1 MSMNRNITTDTH
13 LTADELDLAAANPAS
28 LVDAHR
34 SHVGACQ
41 RCADGVADVRRVSVL
56 LRELPVVS
64 PRPGFA
70 ERVMARVRLPLPWHR
85 RAVIAARERKG
96 ISTAAAAAVA
106 ALGAGAAVWVLRF
119 PELRPV
125 ALAGWIFGRAG
136 DLLWQATIGLGRVA
150 YALGLPDLASAIGA
164 DLTVGSAVA
173 GLATI
178 ALVSI
183 GSLSVM
189 VRLVRETRPALVRAS

>member
-1 MSMNRNITTDTH
+1 MNRNITTDTH
-13 LTADELDLAAANPAS
+13 LTADELDLAAANPAG

-34 SHVGACQ
+34 SHVGTCQ
-41 RCADGVADVRRVSVL
+41 QCADGVADVREVSVA
-56 LRELPVVS
+56 LRDLPVVS
-64 PRPGFA
+64 PRPGLT

-96 ISTAAAAAVA
+96 ISAAAAATLA
-106 ALGAGAAVWVLRF
+106 ALGAGGAVWALQF
-119 PELRPV
+119 PALRPA
-125 ALAGWIFGRAG
+125 ALATWIFGRAG
-136 DLLWQATIGLGRVA
+136 DLLWQAAIGLGRVA

-164 DLTVGSAVA
+164 DLTLGSAVA

-189 VRLVRETRPALVRAS
+189 VRLVSETQPALIRAS